1 MDNNILNDERF
12 YDLEGQLERRKE
24 LCLACTDIL
33 EDSFDEQGDFIGTG
47 NRTAFMTYWNEPY
60 RSIYY
65 STGFLGSGK
74 GTAIVKANKMIEKL
88 QPTADFW
95 ISVMS
100 YLNLKEYGHLLSE
113 NAQNIYSRNIE
124 SSLEKLLG
132 HDMDFVGVNDN
143 FPIGTMTVNFLGGEL
158 FNHADS
164 IAAGMKRLEQLEA
177 IYKRR
182 GVLTEFNSGC
192 YTVMQIFLLAALAN
206 HTKSDE
212 IRERALNCEQRIW
225 VDFLGNY
232 HAESRTHAGP
242 HSRTYMRDIFYP
254 GCPQTL
260 LYTLL
265 GSRATRFPFGNKEIL
280 SGKTPATTDKNT
292 QPLHD
297 DNVLGILN
305 VGNINIPFTLYHCHK
320 DLVEW
325 ALQKK
330 HPYMLKATF
339 EYNSSRDDNPHKG
352 NESLADPKD
361 FSEYRSGTGL
371 ISNYMTKNYSLGVA
385 SREFHNGAP
394 TDSFKVVY
402 TRVTPETNAIDAVTV
417 FSRLI
422 VNKNEIEGTG
432 TIPRY
437 ARSFNC
443 SINDEGRK
451 IGLHHK
457 QSAMLLYKPKAFR
470 RLKVSDISL
479 SLFFTTGNRTFD
491 ELRFGS
497 ETIKSDHG
505 TSSLLQPVFI
515 RDGSVYIAIHP
526 LMPVDHGRKNAI
538 ELSRFESCTI
548 LSFFN
553 YQGEKRDFDREEF
566 MLTGNGFVIEI
577 ADNEEYGSFDEFC
590 DIMGKSK
597 IVDGYDINFH
607 KRNTYTRKTAY
618 RRGPLELACEYSPV
632 SEGVRY
638 ATINGYEPLID
649 RLEATGLDLSTV
661 PYFMHKNS

>member
-1 MDNNILNDERF
+1 M
-12 YDLEGQLERRKE
+12 
-24 LCLACTDIL
+24 
-33 EDSFDEQGDFIGTG
+33 
-47 NRTAFMTYWNEPY
+47 
-60 RSIYY
+60 YY
-65 STGFLGSGK
+65 SIGFLGSGK
-74 GTAIVKANKMIEKL
+74 VSAIGKANKMIEKL

-95 ISVMS
+95 ISMLS
-100 YLNLKEYGHLLSE
+100 YISLKEYGHLLSE
-113 NAQNIYSRNIE
+113 KAKTLYSRNIE
-124 SSLEKLLG
+124 SSLGKLLG
-132 HDMDFVGVNDN
+132 NDMDFVGVNDN
-143 FPIGTMTVNFLGGEL
+143 FPIGTMTVNFLGGEM
-158 FNHADS
+158 FKHADS

-192 YTVMQIFLLAALAN
+192 YTVMQIYLLAALAN
-206 HTKSDE
+206 HTKSAE

-225 VDFLGNY
+225 IDFLGNY

-254 GCPQTL
+254 GCPRTL

-265 GSRATRFPFGNKEIL
+265 GSRAARFPFGDKGIL
-280 SGKTPATTDKNT
+280 SGQAPATTDENA
-292 QPLHD
+292 QRLHN
-297 DNVLGILN
+297 DNLLGILN
-305 VGNINIPFTLYHCHK
+305 VGNINIPQTLYHCRK

-330 HPYMLKATF
+330 HPYLFKATF
-339 EYNSSRDDNPHKG
+339 EYNSSRDDNPYKG

-361 FSEYRSGTGL
+361 FTEYRSGTGL
-371 ISNYMTKNYSLGVA
+371 ISNYMAKTYSLGVA

-394 TDSFKVVY
+394 TDSFKAVY
-402 TRVTPETNAIDAVTV
+402 TRAAKETNTVDAVTV

-422 VNKNEIEGTG
+422 VNKNELEGNG
-432 TIPRY
+432 KIPRY

-443 SINDEGRK
+443 SIIDEGRK

-470 RLKVSDISL
+470 RLNVSDISL
-479 SLFFTTGNRTFD
+479 SLFFTMRDRGFE
-491 ELRFGS
+491 ELRFGR

-505 TSSLLQPVFI
+505 ASSLMQPVFI

-526 LMPVDHGRKNAI
+526 LVPVNHGRKNAI

-577 ADNEEYGSFDEFC
+577 ADGEEHESFDAFC
-590 DIMGKSK
+590 DIMGKSE
-597 IVDGYDINFH
+597 IVDSYDVNFH

-618 RRGPLELACEYSPV
+618 RRGSLELACEYSPV

-649 RLEATGLDLSTV
+649 RLEATGLDLSKV
-661 PYFMHKNS
+661 PYHAHENQ